1 MSHTGG
7 DAPPPHSF
15 TLGRFIM
22 EQERRH
28 PGATGEFS
36 SLLLDFTL
44 AAKIITRE
52 VTKAGLVNILGFTGS
67 ENVHGEQVR
76 KLDVFAHDTIYRT
89 LDHTGQLCAMTS
101 EEEEGIL
108 QIPSKYPR
116 GKYVLNYDPLDGSS
130 NIDANGAIGSI
141 FSVHR
146 RVTRRGHGTLEDVLQ
161 PGSRQVAA
169 GYVLWG
175 ASVMLVY
182 TDGHGVH
189 GFTYDPSV
197 GEFLLSHENIRI
209 PERGAIYSCNE
220 GNYNRWDDNLRR
232 YVDHVKCEDA
242 ATGRPYSA
250 RYVGSLVA
258 DFHRNLLYGG
268 IYLYPGDRKN
278 PEGKLRLLY
287 EASPLA
293 WVVEE
298 AGGAATDG
306 RIRILDIQPTQL
318 HQRTPLILGSRLDV
332 EEVMAFLEGRR

>member
-1 MSHTGG
+1 MSFTAPELRGPHT
-7 DAPPPHSF
+7 F

-28 PGATGEFS
+28 PGASGEFS

-52 VTKAGLVNILGFTGS
+52 VTKAGLVNILGFTGT
-67 ENVHGEQVR
+67 ENVHGEKVQ
-76 KLDVFAHDTIYRT
+76 KLDVFAHDIIYRS
-89 LDHTGQLCAMTS
+89 LDHTGQLCALTS

-108 QIPSKYPR
+108 HIPAQYPC

-146 RVTRRGHGTLEDVLQ
+146 RVTASGRGTEADVLQ

-182 TDGHGVH
+182 TDRHGVH

-197 GEFLLSHENIRI
+197 GEFLLSHENIRT

-220 GNYNRWDDNLRR
+220 GNYNAWEDGVRR
-232 YVDHVKCEDA
+232 YVDYLKGDTNA
-242 ATGRPYSA
+242 NGRPYSG

-278 PEGKLRLLY
+278 PDGKLRLLY

-293 WVVEE
+293 LVLEQ
-298 AGGAATDG
+298 AGGAASDG
-306 RIRILDIQPTQL
+306 RQRILDIQPQRL
-318 HQRTPLILGSRLDV
+318 HQRTPLVLGSPRDV
-332 EEVMAFLEGRR
+332 EEAQAFIGGRK